1 MRAITAAT
9 IAVCAI
15 TCAFVALPARS
26 AGPAVK
32 PTPTPTPVAIA
43 YDEIHRNIMEPATP
57 PPPGSFQDDYQLAMQ
72 GSGAG
77 TQQASNAST
86 PAPKKH
92 GLGSLMSGMMNPGA
106 QGEAGPG
113 GPPGDPMAMMN
124 AMRYGTVVRYT
135 WYWSKNWIRE
145 DDPVTQTAVI
155 HKCPQHQEIHLD
167 LKNKTYTIVDTSQNC
182 VTDAGSGGGSS
193 PNYSGMKMEPGT
205 VDMNITNTNESLGPK
220 TIEGIATN
228 GNKSTM
234 QMSMTNATGSCTN
247 NDFGMIKVAY
257 ISDIGK
263 PRAYCPLV
271 MGHAAMAGGG
281 GMPSGGCKPTFHG
294 AMTGNP
300 MADSGD
306 KLEMYLLTQMQTAQM
321 RGRSFDQLTERGH
334 VNWYYKPQADPLFE
348 PPPDFTKAN

>member
-1 MRAITAAT
+1 
-9 IAVCAI
+9 
-15 TCAFVALPARS
+15 LL
-26 AGPAVK
+26 K
-32 PTPTPTPVAIA
+32 L
-43 YDEIHRNIMEPATP
+43 DEISLEVGYALVPLVDQTQGGQLLQRIRALRRHLALQLGFLVPSVHITDNLKLKPREYMVLLRGVEVARWEMQQERLLAISSEPSATP
-57 PPPGSFQDDYQLAMQ
+57 
-72 GSGAG
+72 
-77 TQQASNAST
+77 
-86 PAPKKH
+86 
-92 GLGSLMSGMMNPGA
+92 
-106 QGEAGPG
+106 
-113 GPPGDPMAMMN
+113 
-124 AMRYGTVVRYT
+124 
-135 WYWSKNWIRE
+135 
-145 DDPVTQTAVI
+145 
-155 HKCPQHQEIHLD
+155 
-167 LKNKTYTIVDTSQNC
+167 
-182 VTDAGSGGGSS
+182 
-193 PNYSGMKMEPGT
+193 
-205 VDMNITNTNESLGPK
+205 
-220 TIEGIATN
+220 IEGIATN